1 MNSKI
6 LKAKDEKRSERIASA
21 LFDNQN
27 MEILKTEGGGYIETE
42 GMEKTYQISQEK
54 LVKEVD
60 INTKQKVYSL
70 TLDQFGPYTVRFD
83 RPGRHLLL
91 AGEKGHLA
99 MVRCSP
105 PEFTLDGC
113 IKARFSLRVPYRRK
127 NL

>member
-1 MNSKI
+1 MNSKF

-42 GMEKTYQISQEK
+42 GMEKTYQVTQDKIA
-54 LVKEVD
+54 KEVD
-60 INTKQKVYSL
+60 RNTRNKIYSL

-99 MVRCSP
+99 MVCFGILFYCRWMH
-105 PEFTLDGC
+105 
-113 IKARFSLRVPYRRK
+113 
-127 NL
+127 

>member
-1 MNSKI
+1 MNSKF

-42 GMEKTYQISQEK
+42 GMEKTYQITQEK
-54 LVKEVD
+54 LKNEVD
-60 INTKQKVYSL
+60 INTKQKIFSL
-70 TLDQFGPYTVRFD
+70 TLDQFGPYTARFD

-99 MVRCSP
+99 MV
-105 PEFTLDGC
+105 L
-113 IKARFSLRVPYRRK
+113 FS
-127 NL
+127 NAS